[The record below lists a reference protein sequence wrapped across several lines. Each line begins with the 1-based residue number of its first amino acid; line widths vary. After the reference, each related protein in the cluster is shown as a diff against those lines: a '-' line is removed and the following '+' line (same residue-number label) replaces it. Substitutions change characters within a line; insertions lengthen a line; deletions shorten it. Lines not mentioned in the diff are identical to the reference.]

1 MYPTTSFVS
10 ASPVAG
16 GSPVGG
22 PSSGGGGGFKGAEAA
37 MAVAMITHFV
47 SVGIINKLVYNGSL
61 MSSENLIIP
70 LASMA
75 GVMVPVPFAGEL
87 AGAAASHYIVG
98 NDWMKSAV
106 LVVGSGL
113 VTMGILL
120 VLGGVLIKD
129 NSDY

>member
-1 MYPTTSFVS
+1 MDNYPVNTFMSVS
-10 ASPVAG
+10 GVPGV
-16 GSPVGG
+16 PPMGG
-22 PSSGGGGGFKGAEAA
+22 PSSGGMKGVGAA
-37 MAVAMITHFV
+37 AVVAMVAPFV
-47 SVGIINKLVYNGSL
+47 SVGIVNKLVYNGAL

-75 GVMVPVPFAGEL
+75 GVIVPVPFAGEL

-106 LVVGSGL
+106 LVLGSGL

-129 NSDY
+129 NSD